1 MRLYLIHRKYYLSFL
16 QAQNNLEEILNEQ
29 EMLIQRVEPKSSLAE
44 HEREFMA
51 SNPTTGGRI
60 LTRKAEEYAI
70 EVERR
75 KIKERL
81 AEARE
86 ILSDRK
92 LLLEIKEEELRKSK
106 DIYNRIYTCKWVDGM
121 KAQAIIDETGYSR
134 SQVYNIIDHLTA
146 QLERSTDD

>member
-1 MRLYLIHRKYYLSFL
+1 MRLYLIHRKYYLAFL
-16 QAQNNLEEILNEQ
+16 KAQRNLESILDEQ
-29 EMLIQRVEPKSSLAE
+29 EVLIQRVLPKSSLAE
-44 HEREFMA
+44 HEREFLPN
-51 SNPTTGGRI
+51 SPTTGGKA

-92 LLLEIKEEELRKSK
+92 LLLQIKEEELRKSR
-106 DIYNRIYTCKWVDGM
+106 DIYNMIYTCKWVDGM
-121 KAQAIIDETGYSR
+121 KAEAIIDTTGYSR
-134 SQVYNIIDHLTA
+134 SQVYNIINRLEK
-146 QLERSTDD
+146 QLERSE

>member
-16 QAQNNLEEILNEQ
+16 KAQNNLEAILNEQ
-29 EMLIQRVEPKSSLAE
+29 EMLLQKVEPKSSLAE
-44 HEREFMA
+44 HEREFLPG
-51 SNPTTGGRI
+51 NPAKGGST
-60 LTRKAEEYAI
+60 LSRKAEEYAI

-75 KIKERL
+75 RIKERL

-92 LLLEIKEEELRKSK
+92 LLLDIKEEELRKSK
-106 DIYNRIYTCKWVDGM
+106 DIYNRVYTCKWVDGM

-146 QLERSTDD
+146 QLERSADD